1 MARFA
6 RWTALGGAAALLV
19 GGCSSGSSSD
29 DGQGGGRASADASP
43 SSGALGTTAALPS
56 SLTAQKLA
64 WGGCK
69 ATDDSPAPGNDWQ
82 CATLKVPLDWS
93 KPQGETM
100 GLALIRAQA
109 RGGKRIGSLL
119 FNFGGP
125 GAPGVS
131 YLPSFG

>member
-1 MARFA
+1 MARFV
-6 RWTALGGAAALLV
+6 RWTALGAAAALLV

-29 DGQGGGRASADASP
+29 EGKGDGRTSAATSP
-43 SSGALGTTAALPS
+43 PSGSSGTTAALPS

-64 WGGCK
+64 WGRCK

-100 GLALIRAQA
+100 
-109 RGGKRIGSLL
+109 
-119 FNFGGP
+119 
-125 GAPGVS
+125 
-131 YLPSFG
+131 